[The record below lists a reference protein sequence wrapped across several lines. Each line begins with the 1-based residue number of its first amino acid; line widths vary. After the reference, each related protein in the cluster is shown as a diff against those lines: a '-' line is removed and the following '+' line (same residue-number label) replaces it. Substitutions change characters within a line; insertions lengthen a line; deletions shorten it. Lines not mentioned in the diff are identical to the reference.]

1 MKIISDFPGAVTPP
15 VPVPRVHQLRGRDHL
30 RVRARA
36 EGRDGAAGEGGRRG
50 GGGRAEGRRR
60 QGRRERD
67 SGGVGRRTG
76 RRQGLP
82 VQLLHALAV
91 LQEPRPSPADEEQ
104 TRGCVYER
112 GGKENCVS
120 LVTIFI
126 AFISQL
132 QR

>member
-1 MKIISDFPGAVTPP
+1 MEIISDFPCAVTPP

-36 EGRDGAAGEGGRRG
+36 EGRDRAAGEGGRRG
-50 GGGRAEGRRR
+50 GGGGAEGRRR
-60 QGRRERD
+60 QGRHERD
-67 SGGVGRRTG
+67 SGCRDRRSR
-76 RRQGLP
+76 RRQGFP

-120 LVTIFI
+120 LVTVFIIFL
-126 AFISQL
+126 FQL
-132 QR
+132 